1 MSKITLRNYAASIHR
16 WVDSFDS
23 KLWIRTTVSSRFV
36 VVTAMMISNL
46 LVVDHFPGD
55 DVPSYNFGNM
65 CQSSNTPLVIIQ
77 NLLSSFTKW
86 DSSHYLTIATDGKF
100 KQDKHLAFYPLYP
113 SLIRQTARA
122 LWLFSL
128 FASWIFALL
137 LKLVS
142 ASPLQ
147 FFSQGNITEVIT
159 GFTVESDVFSPE
171 TPTNQT
177 YCYVVV
183 ASILVSNVSFIMS
196 VWVLRQIL
204 LIIIRESTFLTGAE
218 SIDHDDLSMKGDI
231 GFINQQNQ
239 KSSVK
244 SNKLCSSDSKLVDY
258 ALLSYICNPAN
269 VFFSSAYTESFYSL
283 LTFTAVWLIE
293 LSCRESSDDNLRH
306 RHVEALSDAKQI
318 MRKDSAMIP
327 KVSKTVPK
335 SHRKKEVKQLP
346 YLNILPYETASNYS
360 ALVLHPSGDEKPGPL
375 IPENVKKSMYTVIAG
390 VFFFLSAST
399 RSNGLLNSVF
409 TFLVVIK
416 RVTGPLKECVRNS
429 SADVTFSNVNVPKSS
444 SVPKSPTEHSHV
456 RRSDGTKTKGGI
468 GDIQRVLSS
477 ILYRCVSTMALL
489 CVLLSTVTPY
499 YMANEHIRDLLC
511 DKSISII
518 WGHQHAISN
527 TTQSAH
533 ESDIF
538 KHVWN
543 LKSTIYHAIKRAAP
557 AAEYYQKSIGTISGS
572 GLGVGSNQGVG
583 TGIGIGDGEGSDLE
597 GKNFIEKCC
606 VSDLLYLSR
615 KYDIGEYNSTTLSPS
630 LFPTPSRSSSPSPLP
645 PPSPFLYPYFTFLHY
660 SDYYSAVQRTY
671 WNVGFLRYYKVKQ
684 IPNFLLA
691 CPIISVSI
699 FTLVT
704 LSRKLHS
711 LYDDS
716 TQKGNNKMFN
726 PLLSSCYRRSY
737 RAVRVCF
744 LCATSC
750 VGRHLIHLL
759 LVTLVG
765 VLVAHVQIITRLI
778 CSSCPIIYIGLATL
792 FSPSDIGRHGYDQE
806 MRVEENVKRKKKR
819 KQKKER
825 GVECCASSVKRGA
838 VEGKS
843 DAMHSDHL
851 SLRRRKSKTETITGS
866 VRTRTMKTLTG
877 MSEDCGCSEE
887 EEVFLRNSNLSCVSY
902 IEIRLRR
909 VTENAPHFVMA
920 YLLLFNLLG
929 VLLHPNFYPWT

>member
-23 KLWIRTTVSSRFV
+23 KFWIRTTVSSRFM

-55 DVPSYNFGNM
+55 DVPSYNSGNM
-65 CQSSNTPLVIIQ
+65 RQSSNSPLVIIQ
-77 NLLSSFTKW
+77 ILLSSFTKW

-122 LWLFSL
+122 LWFFSL

-142 ASPLQ
+142 ASPLR
-147 FFSQGNITEVIT
+147 FFSQGNIT

-283 LTFTAVWLIE
+283 LTFTAVWFIE
-293 LSCRESSDDNLRH
+293 LSCRESSDDNQRH
-306 RHVEALSDAKQI
+306 RNVEALSDAKQI

-327 KVSKTVPK
+327 KASKTFPK
-335 SHRKKEVKQLP
+335 SQRKKEVKQVP
-346 YLNILPYETASNYS
+346 YLNILPYEASNHS
-360 ALVLHPSGDEKPGPL
+360 ALGPL

-416 RVTGPLKECVRNS
+416 RVTGPSKECVCNS
-429 SADVTFSNVNVPKSS
+429 SADVTLLSVNVPKSS

-468 GDIQRVLSS
+468 ADIQIVASS
-477 ILYRCVSTMALL
+477 ILHRCVSTMALL

-499 YMANEHIRDLLC
+499 YMANEHIRGLLC
-511 DKSISII
+511 DKNISII

-527 TTQSAH
+527 ATQSAH

-572 GLGVGSNQGVG
+572 GLGVGSDQGV
-583 TGIGIGDGEGSDLE
+583 GIGIGEGEGEGSDLE
-597 GKNFIEKCC
+597 GKSFIEKCC
-606 VSDLLYLSR
+606 VSDFLYLSKR
-615 KYDIGEYNSTTLSPS
+615 YNIGEHNSTTPPPS
-630 LFPTPSRSSSPSPLP
+630 LFLTPSRSSSPSP
-645 PPSPFLYPYFTFLHY
+645 FLNPYLTLLHY

-691 CPIISVSI
+691 CPIICVSI

-716 TQKGNNKMFN
+716 AQKGKNDTFK
-726 PLLSSCYRRSY
+726 PLLSSYYRRSH

-792 FSPSDIGRHGYDQE
+792 LSPSDIGRYGYDQE
-806 MRVEENVKRKKKR
+806 MRVKKNLKKKKKR
-819 KQKKER
+819 KQKEER
-825 GVECCASSVKRGA
+825 GGECCVSSVIRGA

-843 DAMHSDHL
+843 DAMHSDNL
-851 SLRRRKSKTETITGS
+851 SLRRRKSKTETKTDS
-866 VRTRTMKTLTG
+866 VTTKTMKTLTG

-887 EEVFLRNSNLSCVSY
+887 EVFLRNNNISCISY
-902 IEIRLRR
+902 IETRLRR
-909 VTENAPHFVMA
+909 VRENAPYLVMA